1 MTLLR
6 TDQNGSVAVRLDR
19 DRLAAVTQRSS

>member
-6 TDQNGSVAVRLDR
+6 TDQHGAIAVRLDR
-19 DRLAAVTQRSS
+19 DRLSAVTQR